1 MATHSSVLAWRIPG
15 TGEPGGLPSM
25 GSQSRTQL
33 KRLSSS
39 SSSSLQCWR
48 PRFDPWMG
56 KIPWRRK
63 GQPTP
68 AFLPGKP
75 HGQRSLEGYS
85 LWGRKESDTTE
96 QLTLT
101 FPLPF
106 SVPLFDISA
115 DPEQSS
121 NSPVLTLEIIV
132 AFLSHLIAHI

>member
-1 MATHSSVLAWRIPG
+1 MVAVEFSKFVDILSAAL
-15 TGEPGGLPSM
+15 
-25 GSQSRTQL
+25 SQHHLLGFEIAQL
-33 KRLSSS
+33 K
-39 SSSSLQCWR
+39 
-48 PRFDPWMG
+48 F
-56 KIPWRRK
+56 WRR
-63 GQPTP
+63 QWHPTP
-68 AFLPGKP
+68 VLLPGKP